1 MFQQAG
7 IEIVLIILWVLFS
20 IYGSVQ
26 QKKKRELAKQQPA
39 KPVKP
44 ATDSETSTEE
54 DPFKKMLEE
63 MFGEKKLEQEIR
75 TERTEEIREGR
86 GEKARPF
93 YESETNVPTA
103 DTYKKPVYK
112 SISPDAKTATTMGG
126 AYDLL
131 DTADSAYQPLTS
143 MLLPSQEGLPQT
155 LGQASKKKQSDVPV
169 VTRARPN
176 RSSKFMLNGKEFSMK
191 DAVTAQI
198 ILERRI

>member
-39 KPVKP
+39 KPIKP
-44 ATDSETSTEE
+44 VADSETSTEE

-75 TERTEEIREGR
+75 TEKTEEVREGR

-93 YESETNVPTA
+93 YESEKNVPAT
-103 DTYKKPVYK
+103 DTYKKPVYE
-112 SISPDAKTATTMGG
+112 SIPRDTKTASTLGG
-126 AYDLL
+126 DYDLL

-143 MLLPSQEGLPQT
+143 MLLPSEEGLPQT
-155 LGQASKKKQSDVPV
+155 LGKSKKKKQSDVPV
-169 VTRARPN
+169 VSRARP
-176 RSSKFMLNGKEFSMK
+176 SLTSKFVLNGKEFSMK